1 MSFQPNNDMPAFT
14 LTAVSA
20 ELRSN
25 LDRNTLSLVLK
36 DAEIETGD
44 GLRSVLP
51 GITEQE
57 IPLRYAS
64 AREMK
69 EDSPTQLSL
78 KRIPGEI
85 TAQLTTID
93 HLEQALAA
101 DVGLALV
108 TGDLHTLG
116 EQTWKP
122 RRRALAEA
130 HNRLHKLQ
138 TEPWRRWASGFSC
151 LCFVLVGAPLAI
163 LWRRA
168 DVMSTFAICFIPILL
183 IYYPLLAFGLDRAK
197 AGALPPYTVWAANLL
212 LVAIGLYLLRRVIRY

>member
-1 MSFQPNNDMPAFT
+1 
-14 LTAVSA
+14 VEA

-25 LDRNTLSLVLK
+25 LDRNTLILVLK

-69 EDSPTQLSL
+69 EDSPTQVSL
-78 KRIPGEI
+78 GRMPREI
-85 TAQLTTID
+85 EAQYEAIES
-93 HLEQALAA
+93 LERVLAA

-116 EQTWKP
+116 EQSWKP
-122 RRRALAEA
+122 RRKALAEA
-130 HNRLHKLQ
+130 RNRLHKLQ

-151 LCFVLVGAPLAI
+151 LCFVMVGVPLAI
-163 LWRRA
+163 LWRKA
-168 DVMSTFAICFIPILL
+168 DVMSTFAVCFIPILCL
-183 IYYPLLAFGLDRAK
+183 YYPLLAFGLDRAK